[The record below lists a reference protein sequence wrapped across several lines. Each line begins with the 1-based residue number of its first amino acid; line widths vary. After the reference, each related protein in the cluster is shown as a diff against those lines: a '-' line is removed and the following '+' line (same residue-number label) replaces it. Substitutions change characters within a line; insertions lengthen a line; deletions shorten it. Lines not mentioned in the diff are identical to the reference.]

1 MKKQQDKTKH
11 RRTRQLEVDT
21 NLSGSYGGYTMAN
34 TMKESN
40 GMQKLIMSSQGTP
53 HDRIVCGSRVQ
64 TAQHK
69 VNYK

>member
-1 MKKQQDKTKH
+1 
-11 RRTRQLEVDT
+11 
-21 NLSGSYGGYTMAN
+21 MAN